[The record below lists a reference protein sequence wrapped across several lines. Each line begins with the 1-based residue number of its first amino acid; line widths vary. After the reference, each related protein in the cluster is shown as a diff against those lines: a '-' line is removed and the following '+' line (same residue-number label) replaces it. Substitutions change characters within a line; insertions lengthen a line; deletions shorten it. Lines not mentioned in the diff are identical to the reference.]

1 MKSNKQTWLAVVA
14 AIAVSLVGASAV
26 PAVAADLSDA
36 SAIVNKTNT
45 AQYYTA
51 NDGRAL
57 VRMKIVDGKGRS
69 QRRQFAVLRR
79 DLRDGGDQ
87 NYLVVFDQPADVRN
101 TAFLVKKHAKKDDD
115 RWLYLPG
122 LDLVKRIAASDER
135 TSFVGTHFFYE
146 DISGRHPS
154 EDTHQLLETTDSEY
168 VIKSTPKSNKGV
180 EFAYYTLRVDKKTFL
195 PTKIEYV
202 NGQGKVYRRIE
213 TVKVEPVGG
222 HPTITRLKVSDL
234 ESGGYTL
241 SDVSN
246 VQYDLGIPDDIFVE
260 GSLRNPPQKWLR

>member
-1 MKSNKQTWLAVVA
+1 MKKATKTWLAITAAAVVL
-14 AIAVSLVGASAV
+14 STSASPVEAG
-26 PAVAADLSDA
+26 DLSDA
-36 SAIVNKTNT
+36 TAIVNRTKS
-45 AQYYTA
+45 AQYYAA

-57 VRMKIVDGKGRS
+57 VRMKIVDNKGRS

-79 DLRDGGDQ
+79 DIKDGGDQ

-101 TAFLVKKHAKKDDD
+101 TAFLVKKHTNKDDD

-154 EDTHQLLETTDSEY
+154 EDRHELLETTSTEY
-168 VIKSTPKSNKGV
+168 VVKSTPKSTKGV
-180 EFAYYTLRVDKKTFL
+180 EFAHYTLRIDKKTFL
-195 PTKIEYV
+195 PSKIEYV

-213 TVKVEPVGG
+213 TVKVDTIGG
-222 HPTITRLKVSDL
+222 IPTITRLKVSDL

-241 SDVSN
+241 SDVSS
-246 VQYDLGIPDDIFVE
+246 VKYDLGIPDDIFVE
-260 GSLRNPPQKWLR
+260 ASLRNPPQKWLR

>member
-1 MKSNKQTWLAVVA
+1 MKHESKTWFAAAAA
-14 AIAVSLVGASAV
+14 AILFSIPISPTGAQ
-26 PAVAADLSDA
+26 DLKDA
-36 SAIVNKTNT
+36 SEIVNRTNT

-57 VRMKIVDGKGRS
+57 VRMKIVDAKGRS

-79 DLRDGGDQ
+79 DVKDGGDQ

-101 TAFLVKKHAKKDDD
+101 TAFLVKKHAGKDDD

-154 EDTHQLLETTDSEY
+154 EDTHKLLETTDTEY
-168 VIKSTPKSNKGV
+168 VVESTPKNSSGV
-180 EFAYYTLRVDKKTFL
+180 EFRHYTLWTNKKTFL
-195 PTKIEYV
+195 PSKVEYV
-202 NGQGKVYRRIE
+202 NAQGKVYRRIE
-213 TVKVEPVGG
+213 TVQVDTIQG

-241 SDVSN
+241 SDVGN
-246 VQYDLGIPDDIFVE
+246 VHYDLGIPDDIFVE
-260 GSLRNPPQKWLR
+260 TSLRNPPQKWLR

>member
-1 MKSNKQTWLAVVA
+1 MKNATKTWLAITAAVV
-14 AIAVSLVGASAV
+14 VLSTSASPVEAG
-26 PAVAADLSDA
+26 DLSDA
-36 SAIVNKTNT
+36 SAIVNRTNA
-45 AQYYTA
+45 AQYYAA

-57 VRMKIVDGKGRS
+57 VRMKIVDNKGRS

-79 DLRDGGDQ
+79 DLKDGGDQ

-101 TAFLVKKHAKKDDD
+101 TAFLVKKHTNKDDD

-154 EDTHQLLETTDSEY
+154 EDKHELLETTSTEY
-168 VIKSTPKSNKGV
+168 VVKSTPKSTKGV
-180 EFAYYTLRVDKKTFL
+180 EFAHYTLRIDKKTFL
-195 PTKIEYV
+195 PSKIEYV

-213 TVKVEPVGG
+213 TVKVDTIGG
-222 HPTITRLKVSDL
+222 IPTITRLKVSDL

-241 SDVSN
+241 SDVSS
-246 VQYDLGIPDDIFVE
+246 VKYDLGIPDDIFVE
-260 GSLRNPPQKWLR
+260 ASLRNPPQKWLR

>member
-1 MKSNKQTWLAVVA
+1 MNTPTQTVLALA
-14 AIAVSLVGASAV
+14 AAMAILSTPKI
-26 PAVAADLSDA
+26 PAMAADLDDA
-36 SAIVNKTNT
+36 SEIVKRTNI
-45 AQYYTA
+45 AQYYAA

-79 DLRDGGDQ
+79 DAQDGGDQ
-87 NYLVVFDQPADVRN
+87 SYLVVFDQPADVRD
-101 TAFLVKKHAKKDDD
+101 TSFLVRKHARKDDD

-122 LDLVKRIAASDER
+122 LDLVKRIAATDER

-146 DISGRHPS
+146 DISGRHPA
-154 EDTHQLLETTDSEY
+154 EDSHRLLETTDAEY
-168 VIKSTPKSNKGV
+168 VVKSTPKQTRGV
-180 EFAYYTLRVDKKTFL
+180 EFAHYILRVDKKTFL

-213 TVKVEPVGG
+213 TVRVETLGG
-222 HPTITRLKVSDL
+222 FPTITRLKVSDL

-246 VQYDLGIPDDIFVE
+246 ARYDLGIPDDIFVE

>member
-1 MKSNKQTWLAVVA
+1 MKTLITTSLAALA
-14 AIAVSLVGASAV
+14 AVMLLSPSAM
-26 PAVAADLSDA
+26 AAEAGELKDA
-36 SAIVNKTNT
+36 NEIVERTNT
-45 AQYYTA
+45 AQYYA
-51 NDGRAL
+51 AKDGRAL

-79 DLRDGGDQ
+79 DVKDGGDQ

-101 TAFLVKKHAKKDDD
+101 TTFLVKKHTKKDDD

-146 DISGRHPS
+146 DISGRHPA
-154 EDTHQLLETTDSEY
+154 EDDHQLLETTDTEY
-168 VIKSTPKSNKGV
+168 VVKSTPKSKKGV
-180 EFAYYTLRVDKKTFL
+180 EFAHYTLRVDKKTFL

-202 NGQGKVYRRIE
+202 NGQGNVYRRIE
-213 TVKVEPVGG
+213 TVKVSTVQGL
-222 HPTITRLKVSDL
+222 PTITRLKVSDL

-241 SDVSN
+241 SDVSS
-246 VQYDLGIPDDIFVE
+246 VQYDLGIPDGIFVE
-260 GSLRNPPQKWLR
+260 TSLRNPPQKWLR

>member
-1 MKSNKQTWLAVVA
+1 MKTATKTWLAVVA
-14 AIAVSLVGASAV
+14 AATVLSTWTMTAR
-26 PAVAADLSDA
+26 AADLTDA
-36 SAIVNKTNT
+36 AAIVKRTNA
-45 AQYYTA
+45 AQYYVA
-51 NDGRAL
+51 DDGRAL

-79 DLRDGGDQ
+79 DLKEGGDQ

-101 TAFLVKKHAKKDDD
+101 TAFLVKKHTNKDDD

-154 EDTHQLLETTDSEY
+154 EDTHQLVETTDSEY
-168 VIKSTPKSNKGV
+168 VVKSTPKSNKGV
-180 EFAYYTLRVDKKTFL
+180 EFAHYMLRVNKKTFL

-213 TVKVEPVGG
+213 TVKVDTIGG
-222 HPTITRLKVSDL
+222 HPTITRMKVSDL

-241 SDVSN
+241 SDIGN

-260 GSLRNPPQKWLR
+260 SSLRNPPQKWLR

>member
-1 MKSNKQTWLAVVA
+1 MNSVTKTWLAALAA
-14 AIAVSLVGASAV
+14 AILLSTPSA
-26 PAVAADLSDA
+26 PAEAGDLKDAA
-36 SAIVNKTNT
+36 AIVNRANN

-57 VRMKIVDGKGRS
+57 VRMKIVDDKGRS

-79 DLRDGGDQ
+79 DIKDGGDQ

-101 TAFLVKKHAKKDDD
+101 TAFLVKKHTTKDDD

-154 EDTHQLLETTDSEY
+154 EDKHELLETTDSEY
-168 VIKSTPKSNKGV
+168 VVKSTPKSSKGI
-180 EFAYYTLRVDKKTFL
+180 EFAHYTVRINKQTSL
-195 PTKIEYV
+195 PSKVEYV
-202 NGQGKVYRRIE
+202 NAQGKVYRRIE
-213 TVKVEPVGG
+213 TVKVDTVQGQ
-222 HPTITRLKVSDL
+222 PTITRLKVSDL
-234 ESGGYTL
+234 DSGGYTL

>member
-1 MKSNKQTWLAVVA
+1 MKTATKTWLAVVA
-14 AIAVSLVGASAV
+14 AAIVLSTSTMTAR
-26 PAVAADLSDA
+26 AADLTDA
-36 SAIVNKTNT
+36 AAIVKRTNA
-45 AQYYTA
+45 AQYYVA
-51 NDGRAL
+51 DDGRAL

-79 DLRDGGDQ
+79 DLKEGGDQ

-101 TAFLVKKHAKKDDD
+101 TAFLVKKHTNKDDD

-154 EDTHQLLETTDSEY
+154 EDTHQLVETTDSEY
-168 VIKSTPKSNKGV
+168 VVKSTPKSNKGV
-180 EFAYYTLRVDKKTFL
+180 EFAHYMLRVNKKTFL

-213 TVKVEPVGG
+213 TVKVDTIGG
-222 HPTITRLKVSDL
+222 HPTITRMKVSDL

-241 SDVSN
+241 SDIGN

>member
-1 MKSNKQTWLAVVA
+1 MRILDKTWLAVVA
-14 AIAVSLVGASAV
+14 T
-26 PAVAADLSDA
+26 
-36 SAIVNKTNT
+36 AIVLSTTGARADAGDLKDATRIVNRTNT
-45 AQYYTA
+45 AQYYAA

-79 DLRDGGDQ
+79 DVQDGGDQ

-101 TAFLVKKHAKKDDD
+101 TAFLVKKHAGKDDD

-146 DISGRHPS
+146 DISGRHPA
-154 EDTHQLLETTDSEY
+154 EDKHELLETTETEY
-168 VIKSTPKSNKGV
+168 VVKSTPKSTKGV
-180 EFAYYTLRVDKKTFL
+180 EFAHYTLRIDKKTFL
-195 PTKIEYV
+195 PSKVEYV
-202 NGQGKVYRRIE
+202 DARGKVYRRIE
-213 TVKVEPVGG
+213 TVKVDTVQGK
-222 HPTITRLKVSDL
+222 PTITRLKVSDL

>member
-1 MKSNKQTWLAVVA
+1 MKTMTKTCWAAVVA
-14 AIAVSLVGASAV
+14 AILLSSPTAPAGAG
-26 PAVAADLSDA
+26 DLSDA
-36 SAIVNKTNT
+36 RKIVNRTNT
-45 AQYYTA
+45 AQYYAA

-57 VRMKIVDGKGRS
+57 VRMKIVDNKGRS
-69 QRRQFAVLRR
+69 QRRQFSVLRR
-79 DLRDGGDQ
+79 DLKDSGDQ

-101 TAFLVKKHAKKDDD
+101 TSFLVKKHTDRDDD

-154 EDTHQLLETTDSEY
+154 EDTHKLVETTDTEY
-168 VIKSTPKSNKGV
+168 VVKSTPKSKKGV
-180 EFAYYTLRVDKKTFL
+180 EFAHYTLNINKKTFL
-195 PTKIEYV
+195 PSKIEYV

-213 TVKVEPVGG
+213 TVQVDTVQGN
-222 HPTITRLKVSDL
+222 PTITRLKVSDL

>member
-1 MKSNKQTWLAVVA
+1 MER
-14 AIAVSLVGASAV
+14 
-26 PAVAADLSDA
+26 
-36 SAIVNKTNT
+36 TNV
-45 AQYYTA
+45 AQYYAA

-57 VRMKIVDGKGRS
+57 IRMKIVDDKGRS

-79 DLRDGGDQ
+79 DVKDGGDQ

-101 TAFLVKKHAKKDDD
+101 TAFLVKKHAGKDDD

-146 DISGRHPS
+146 DISGRHPA
-154 EDTHQLLETTDSEY
+154 EDTHKLVETTDSEY
-168 VIKSTPKSNKGV
+168 VVKSTPKDQKGV
-180 EFAYYTLRVDKKTFL
+180 EFAHYTVWINKKTFL
-195 PTKIEYV
+195 PSKIEYV

-213 TVKVEPVGG
+213 MVKVDTIGG
-222 HPTITRLKVSDL
+222 LPTITRLKVSDL

-241 SDVSN
+241 SDISN

-260 GSLRNPPQKWLR
+260 ASLRNPPQKWLR

>member
-1 MKSNKQTWLAVVA
+1 MKYVTKTWLAIVAA
-14 AIAVSLVGASAV
+14 AIALSTTTV
-26 PAVAADLSDA
+26 PARAGDLTDA
-36 SAIVNKTNT
+36 RAIVNRTNV
-45 AQYYTA
+45 AQYYA
-51 NDGRAL
+51 GKDGRAL
-57 VRMKIVDGKGRS
+57 VRMKIVDDKGRS

-79 DLRDGGDQ
+79 DIKDGGDQ

-101 TAFLVKKHAKKDDD
+101 TSFLVKKHTDRDDD

-154 EDTHQLLETTDSEY
+154 EDRHELLETTNTEY
-168 VIKSTPKSNKGV
+168 VVKSTPKSKKGV
-180 EFAYYTLRVDKKTFL
+180 EFVHYTLRIDKNTFL

-213 TVKVEPVGG
+213 TVRVETVDGI
-222 HPTITRLKVSDL
+222 PTITRLKISDL

-241 SDVSN
+241 SDVSD

>member
-1 MKSNKQTWLAVVA
+1 MNSVTKTWLAALAA
-14 AIAVSLVGASAV
+14 AILLSTPSA
-26 PAVAADLSDA
+26 PAEAGDLKDAA
-36 SAIVNKTNT
+36 AIVNRANN

-57 VRMKIVDGKGRS
+57 VRMKIVDDKGRS

-79 DLRDGGDQ
+79 DIKDGGDQ

-101 TAFLVKKHAKKDDD
+101 TAFLVKKHTTKDDD

-154 EDTHQLLETTDSEY
+154 EDKHELLETTDSEY
-168 VIKSTPKSNKGV
+168 VVKSTPKSSKGI
-180 EFAYYTLRVDKKTFL
+180 EFAHYTVRINKQTFL
-195 PTKIEYV
+195 PSKVEYV
-202 NGQGKVYRRIE
+202 NAQGKVYRRIE
-213 TVKVEPVGG
+213 TVKVDTVQGQ
-222 HPTITRLKVSDL
+222 PTITRLKVSDL

>member
-1 MKSNKQTWLAVVA
+1 MKTLTQTWLASIAA
-14 AIAVSLVGASAV
+14 AILLSTPTTSAE
-26 PAVAADLSDA
+26 AGDLKDA
-36 SAIVNKTNT
+36 SQIVNRTNK
-45 AQYYTA
+45 AQYYAA

-79 DLRDGGDQ
+79 DLKDGGDQ

-101 TAFLVKKHAKKDDD
+101 TAFLVKKHTNKDDD

-146 DISGRHPS
+146 DISGRHPD
-154 EDTHQLLETTDSEY
+154 EDKHELLETTETEY
-168 VIKSTPKSNKGV
+168 VVKSTPKSSKGV
-180 EFAYYTLRVDKKTFL
+180 EFAHYTLRIDKKTFL
-195 PTKIEYV
+195 PSKIEYV
-202 NGQGKVYRRIE
+202 NAQGKVYRRIE
-213 TVKVEPVGG
+213 TVKVDTVQGK
-222 HPTITRLKVSDL
+222 PTITRLKVSDL
-234 ESGGYTL
+234 DSGGYTL